1 VVPSCPVEL
10 NKMALGITDL
20 SDDLSLS
27 HPARLST
34 TADAPPHGQ
43 RPDTPPPPANPHT
56 LLLTARGQE
65 NPIPLPDNAKT
76 GNKPGTCGKTRETLG
91 LVVGCSRLFPA
102 LGTAKDRRNGA
113 AVHSALLDAPAD
125 AQAGADFANG
135 TPSRRISDRHIPIR
149 SRIELSLRFWGRR
162 RC

>member
-43 RPDTPPPPANPHT
+43 RPGHRHRPRIRTRSSSPPAKATVNK
-56 LLLTARGQE
+56 ARG
-65 NPIPLPDNAKT
+65 AK
-76 GNKPGTCGKTRETLG
+76 N
-91 LVVGCSRLFPA
+91 
-102 LGTAKDRRNGA
+102 
-113 AVHSALLDAPAD
+113 APAD
-125 AQAGADFANG
+125 QFIYD
-135 TPSRRISDRHIPIR
+135 
-149 SRIELSLRFWGRR
+149 
-162 RC
+162 